1 MIFERTEYHQMLSK
15 FMYDVPDQEIIDYF
29 GAIDT
34 FLAEM
39 YDCTDQFYEFV
50 ANYDYQ
56 RVDDVWTD
64 RKGNYDIEWDLV
76 EELSKDE

>member
-15 FMYDVPDQEIIDYF
+15 FLYDVPDKDIIDHF
-29 GAIDT
+29 GALDT

-50 ANYDYQ
+50 ENYDYQ
-56 RVDDVWTD
+56 RFDDVWTD
-64 RKGNYDIEWDLV
+64 RKGGYDIEWDLI